1 MEEEEGKEEEVGT
14 RYEGEIEKDN
24 YRGKSSDWRKGFG
37 VVTCKTGMELGSI
50 LAMGL

>member
-24 YRGKSSDWRKGFG
+24 YIVVRVGIGVKVSGWSRVRRGWN
-37 VVTCKTGMELGSI
+37 
-50 LAMGL
+50 